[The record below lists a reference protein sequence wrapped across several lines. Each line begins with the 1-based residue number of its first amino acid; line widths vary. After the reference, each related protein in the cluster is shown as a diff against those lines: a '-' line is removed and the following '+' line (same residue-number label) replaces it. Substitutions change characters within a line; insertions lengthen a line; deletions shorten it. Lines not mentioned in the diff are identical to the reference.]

1 MTIDIETS
9 DSLWAYC
16 TANERLVPM
25 PSDWTE
31 LHGMLANT
39 RQKRSGGM
47 GASLAADSGKMGLH
61 DTHREATS
69 VPVIFER
76 GANSLRSSSNTVR
89 SCSNSVRCHQIAS
102 PSTP

>member
-76 GANSLRSSSNTVR
+76 GAN
-89 SCSNSVRCHQIAS
+89 RCMWGWPRLIFATSEGAAAQYFG
-102 PSTP
+102 